1 MAHKR
6 IINLLALHQIASE
19 SPSSTEMARVSLSS
33 SSPNPGEGW
42 RIYQKYHW
50 LHLDKEQP
58 RKSGEIGLHSQAE
71 INLVFLVRQMSAMSE
86 V

>member
-1 MAHKR
+1 
-6 IINLLALHQIASE
+6 
-19 SPSSTEMARVSLSS
+19 MARVPFRVALQTQERA
-33 SSPNPGEGW
+33 GEFT
-42 RIYQKYHW
+42 RST
-50 LHLDKEQP
+50 LHLDKEEP